1 MVNNSRILFHLG
13 FQLWDLTSGKLLH
26 DFKQHTAAVNCVE
39 FHPKE
44 FLLATAGN
52 DRFGTVLIVLLSVE
66 VCESAVMCHHLTVIQ
81 RLLVSCDLVRV
92 VH

>member
-1 MVNNSRILFHLG
+1 MLHPD

-44 FLLATAGN
+44 FLLATASN
-52 DRFGTVLIVLLSVE
+52 DRFVVQIVLLPLMT
-66 VCESAVMCHHLTVIQ
+66 AVMLHYSQ
-81 RLLVSCDLVRV
+81 ENDKSCLGG
-92 VH
+92 

>member
-1 MVNNSRILFHLG
+1 MSAKEFKKARFLRLLNFLFDLD

-44 FLLATAGN
+44 FLLATASN
-52 DRFGTVLIVLLSVE
+52 DRFVVHIVLLPL
-66 VCESAVMCHHLTVIQ
+66 AV
-81 RLLVSCDLVRV
+81 
-92 VH
+92 

>member
-1 MVNNSRILFHLG
+1 MDEIIILFHSD

-44 FLLATAGN
+44 FLLATASN
-52 DRFGTVLIVLLSVE
+52 DRFVVQIVLLPLMT
-66 VCESAVMCHHLTVIQ
+66 AVMLHYSQENDKSSLGG
-81 RLLVSCDLVRV
+81 
-92 VH
+92 

>member
-1 MVNNSRILFHLG
+1 MDEIIILFHSD

-44 FLLATAGN
+44 FLLATASN
-52 DRFGTVLIVLLSVE
+52 DRFVVHIVLLPLMI
-66 VCESAVMCHHLTVIQ
+66 AVMCHYSQENDKSSLGG
-81 RLLVSCDLVRV
+81 
-92 VH
+92 